1 MGASLPGA
9 RVSFAM
15 MGSPARS
22 DSWTAAGE
30 SFRSLAFSAGVAY
43 ASMRV

>member
-1 MGASLPGA
+1 MEASLPGA
-9 RVSFAM
+9 WVNFAM

-30 SFRSLAFSAGVAY
+30 SFCSLAFSAGVAG